1 MLLSCLFLSTV
12 ALASA
17 DISASLCNAIEECL
31 PETKFYSLT
40 LMMSNGATM
49 DDLNLSD
56 FAKQFETLK
65 QKYINYAERYLTS
78 FQTNKLFYIS
88 FYLYIKFRQ
97 LGNAS

>member
-1 MLLSCLFLSTV
+1 MLQSCLFLSTV

-17 DISASLCNAIEECL
+17 DISASLYNAIEECL

-40 LMMSNGATM
+40 LMTSNGATM